1 MTTASYHGV
10 HYTVIDNL
18 PAVASFLPATEWG
31 GNVKAVTDVFTAT
44 AGDTGTSGSF
54 IYIGKIPKNSIP
66 LGVTISTP
74 AAITWTG
81 TIGWSGNEDA
91 LGDFP
96 AQTVAG
102 SKVCGTGATEQ
113 TAPLTA
119 AKDIYV
125 LTGTA
130 TIVDGDSITTTI
142 FYIQAG

>member
-31 GNVKAVTDVFTAT
+31 GNVKAVTDAFTAT
-44 AGDTGTSGSF
+44 AGDTGTLGSF
-54 IYIGKIPKNSIP
+54 IYIGKLPINSIP
-66 LGVTISTP
+66 LGVTVSTP
-74 AAITWTG
+74 ATITWTG
-81 TIGWSGNEDA
+81 IIGWALNTDA
-91 LGDFP
+91 LGDLAAF
-96 AQTVAG
+96 TKAG
-102 SKVCGTGATEQ
+102 SQICGTGATEQ

-119 AKDIYV
+119 AKDIYIT
-125 LTGTA
+125 TGTG